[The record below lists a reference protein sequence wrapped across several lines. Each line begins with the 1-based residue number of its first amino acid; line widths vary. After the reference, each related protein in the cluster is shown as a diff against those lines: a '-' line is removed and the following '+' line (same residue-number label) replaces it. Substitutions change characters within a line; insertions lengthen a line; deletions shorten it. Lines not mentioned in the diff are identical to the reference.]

1 MYNIGMYGGS
11 FNPLHLGHVSCITQA
26 ANQCKK
32 LYVVISNGVNRN
44 EIDVRIRYRW
54 IYQLTKHIGN
64 VKLFILNDTA
74 KTKSE
79 YTEDIWYADAQ
90 KIKVFI
96 DEKID
101 VVFCGSDYD
110 ENSFWGKCYPDS
122 KLVFLKRD
130 EVSSTKIRENP
141 IKYWDYIPNIVRPY
155 YTKKILLIGGE
166 STGKSTLTINLANY
180 YNTNYL
186 EEVGREIS
194 GRSGTD
200 MLMISDDF
208 TDILLQHKTRELE
221 LLKHS
226 NKFLF
231 EDTDCLITLFYLQ
244 FLEGTDKE
252 KNIALASAIA
262 HLNSYDLILFL
273 ETDVEFVQDGD
284 RSEVIA
290 ADRQKY
296 SKQIKE
302 FYSQHGFSFV
312 TISGNYQERFEE
324 SISLIN
330 KLLMKEGEMI
340 G

>member
-1 MYNIGMYGGS
+1 
-11 FNPLHLGHVSCITQA
+11 
-26 ANQCKK
+26 
-32 LYVVISNGVNRN
+32 
-44 EIDVRIRYRW
+44 
-54 IYQLTKHIGN
+54 
-64 VKLFILNDTA
+64 
-74 KTKSE
+74 
-79 YTEDIWYADAQ
+79 
-90 KIKVFI
+90 
-96 DEKID
+96 
-101 VVFCGSDYD
+101 
-110 ENSFWGKCYPDS
+110 
-122 KLVFLKRD
+122 
-130 EVSSTKIRENP
+130 
-141 IKYWDYIPNIVRPY
+141 
-155 YTKKILLIGGE
+155 
-166 STGKSTLTINLANY
+166 
-180 YNTNYL
+180 
-186 EEVGREIS
+186 
-194 GRSGTD
+194 

-252 KNIALASAIA
+252 KNIALASSIA

-284 RSEVIA
+284 RSEIIA

-302 FYSQHGFSFV
+302 FYSQHGFSFL